1 MHAVTLTFSRHHL
14 LEPGGGHTLGS
25 PTGPGLI
32 LHQHSSNVDGVG
44 VHLKKRERER
54 ERGCKQ
60 EGIIFT
66 QAYKRK
72 NSVTPACQ
80 IHRVKK
86 ITKESKFPDDVSR
99 NEYSES
105 CL

>member
-54 ERGCKQ
+54 EREKMQ
-60 EGIIFT
+60 ARRDHLHSGI
-66 QAYKRK
+66 Q
-72 NSVTPACQ
+72 
-80 IHRVKK
+80 
-86 ITKESKFPDDVSR
+86 KE
-99 NEYSES
+99 E
-105 CL
+105 